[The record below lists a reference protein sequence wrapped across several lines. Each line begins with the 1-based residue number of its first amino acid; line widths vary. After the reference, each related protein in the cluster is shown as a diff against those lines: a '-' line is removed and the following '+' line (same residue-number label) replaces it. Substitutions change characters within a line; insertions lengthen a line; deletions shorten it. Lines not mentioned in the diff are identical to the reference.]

1 MAGIKD
7 VAREAGVSASTVSYV
22 LSGKR
27 SISAKTTGKVM
38 AAVEK
43 LGYTP
48 DASARKMRGM
58 RNQIIALS
66 APIRGDINQ
75 ARYNA
80 YFLRTAWAARN
91 AGYDVMLL
99 TGPDAVKD
107 IRRVTQSN
115 LADGIV
121 LLDVEQDDERA
132 AQSGTFSKPCV
143 AIGYP
148 SSHAGCACVDIDFA
162 LMGRKAVDFLYE
174 KGHRTVVFL
183 RNNESDYN
191 RHSGYVVIFRE
202 SLLAHAKELG
212 IELHYVNTSK
222 PEYGVDYLRSLT
234 GGTGYNDVICFA
246 PVKSVVEQADDI
258 LGFDGCLNFFAGPTD
273 KQFSAKMNFYDV
285 HYNSTHVMGTTG
297 GNTADMIESLELTAS
312 GRIDPAV
319 MVTHIGGLDAAAETT
334 LNLPKIPGGKKLIYT
349 HLTMP
354 LIALTELRAKG
365 AEDARFTALAD
376 IVDAHNGLWC
386 PEAEEYLLANF
397 QQHD

>member
-27 SISAKTTGKVM
+27 SISAKTTDKVM

-99 TGPDAVKD
+99 TGPDAVED

-162 LMGRKAVDFLYE
+162 LMAARP
-174 KGHRTVVFL
+174 
-183 RNNESDYN
+183 S
-191 RHSGYVVIFRE
+191 
-202 SLLAHAKELG
+202 
-212 IELHYVNTSK
+212 TSCTRR
-222 PEYGVDYLRSLT
+222 DT
-234 GGTGYNDVICFA
+234 A
-246 PVKSVVEQADDI
+246 PSCSCATT
-258 LGFDGCLNFFAGPTD
+258 NPTTTAIPVTSSS
-273 KQFSAKMNFYDV
+273 SAKACWRTRR
-285 HYNSTHVMGTTG
+285 SS
-297 GNTADMIESLELTAS
+297 A
-312 GRIDPAV
+312 
-319 MVTHIGGLDAAAETT
+319 
-334 LNLPKIPGGKKLIYT
+334 
-349 HLTMP
+349 
-354 LIALTELRAKG
+354 
-365 AEDARFTALAD
+365 
-376 IVDAHNGLWC
+376 
-386 PEAEEYLLANF
+386 
-397 QQHD
+397 

>member
-27 SISAKTTGKVM
+27 SISAKTTDKVM

-48 DASARKMRGM
+48 NASARKMRGM

-132 AQSGTFSKPCV
+132 AQSGTFFQAVRGYRLSVVARRLRLRGHRFRADGPQGRRLPVREGTPHRRVPAQQRIRLQPPFRLRRHLPRKP
-143 AIGYP
+143 AGAREGARHDGHRIRALRSGQLRRAALRQHRLRAPRTARPP
-148 SSHAGCACVDIDFA
+148 SST
-162 LMGRKAVDFLYE
+162 R
-174 KGHRTVVFL
+174 RT
-183 RNNESDYN
+183 
-191 RHSGYVVIFRE
+191 
-202 SLLAHAKELG
+202 
-212 IELHYVNTSK
+212 
-222 PEYGVDYLRSLT
+222 
-234 GGTGYNDVICFA
+234 
-246 PVKSVVEQADDI
+246 QAS
-258 LGFDGCLNFFAGPTD
+258 
-273 KQFSAKMNFYDV
+273 SA
-285 HYNSTHVMGTTG
+285 
-297 GNTADMIESLELTAS
+297 
-312 GRIDPAV
+312 R
-319 MVTHIGGLDAAAETT
+319 
-334 LNLPKIPGGKKLIYT
+334 
-349 HLTMP
+349 
-354 LIALTELRAKG
+354 
-365 AEDARFTALAD
+365 
-376 IVDAHNGLWC
+376 C
-386 PEAEEYLLANF
+386 
-397 QQHD
+397 

>member
-27 SISAKTTGKVM
+27 SISAKTTDKVM

-91 AGYDVMLL
+91 AGHDVMLL

-121 LLDVEQDDERA
+121 LLDVEQDDERT

-202 SLLAHAKELG
+202 SLLR
-212 IELHYVNTSK
+212 TR
-222 PEYGVDYLRSLT
+222 RS
-234 GGTGYNDVICFA
+234 
-246 PVKSVVEQADDI
+246 
-258 LGFDGCLNFFAGPTD
+258 
-273 KQFSAKMNFYDV
+273 SA
-285 HYNSTHVMGTTG
+285 
-297 GNTADMIESLELTAS
+297 
-312 GRIDPAV
+312 
-319 MVTHIGGLDAAAETT
+319 
-334 LNLPKIPGGKKLIYT
+334 
-349 HLTMP
+349 
-354 LIALTELRAKG
+354 
-365 AEDARFTALAD
+365 
-376 IVDAHNGLWC
+376 
-386 PEAEEYLLANF
+386 
-397 QQHD
+397 

>member
-27 SISAKTTGKVM
+27 SISAKTTDKVM

-212 IELHYVNTSK
+212 MTV
-222 PEYGVDYLRSLT
+222 
-234 GGTGYNDVICFA
+234 
-246 PVKSVVEQADDI
+246 
-258 LGFDGCLNFFAGPTD
+258 
-273 KQFSAKMNFYDV
+273 
-285 HYNSTHVMGTTG
+285 
-297 GNTADMIESLELTAS
+297 IESEHYEADSFDAQHFVSTVFAHPDRPTAIINQANASVLSQVLMALHDAGMSIPQDVSVLSCGTYFEGEPTRFPITEMPVMPEELCAEAMNLLVSAIEEHTDIKGSVELIEPALKRRGSVAEATRIRCGSGVRRNNIDFPAITGRQS
-312 GRIDPAV
+312 GR
-319 MVTHIGGLDAAAETT
+319 
-334 LNLPKIPGGKKLIYT
+334 
-349 HLTMP
+349 
-354 LIALTELRAKG
+354 TESQG
-365 AEDARFTALAD
+365 N
-376 IVDAHNGLWC
+376 IISYG
-386 PEAEEYLLANF
+386 
-397 QQHD
+397 